1 MIERDLEEQLEKLEG
16 RNKLLE
22 AQRLRQR
29 TNFDLEMMREI
40 GDCTGIDNSSRNLD
54 GEAPVSRPTPR

>member
-16 RNKLLE
+16 RNKLLD

-29 TNFDLEMMREI
+29 TIL
-40 GDCTGIDNSSRNLD
+40 T
-54 GEAPVSRPTPR
+54 